1 MLNFIVPSAK
11 LSKHLQSISGVVG
24 KTNHLPILENF
35 LFELSPGKIRVSASD
50 SESFLSTE
58 LEVQTSDTGS
68 ICIPAVIIMDV
79 LKNLP
84 DVLVLFKVDTATYAV
99 SMSWPNG
106 KSKTVGFNP
115 ADFPM
120 HDSIIDHNAITMRGE
135 LLLSAIK
142 QTLFASGNDDLR
154 PIMMGMFVKIDH
166 NGTTFVCTDGH
177 RLVKYVREDFISN
190 EATSFVLHKKP
201 LSILK
206 GILSQSD
213 DVVIHRYENR
223 VVFRFGSYVFSTV
236 LVAGAYPNYEAVIP
250 QNNDNFIILNRQAFI
265 SSLKRVSIFGNSDT
279 KQVKLSVSDEVVIQ
293 SENIEWSRESMEHL
307 TCDHDGED
315 IVIGFNSKMMIEI
328 LNSMDAEEV
337 LIRLSEPMR
346 AIIIEPDTNTNT
358 NKVLALLM
366 PVKLNN

>member
-1 MLNFIVPSAK
+1 MNFIVSSAK

-24 KTNHLPILENF
+24 KTSHLPILESF
-35 LFELSPGKIRVSASD
+35 LFELSPSRLIVSAANT
-50 SESFLSTE
+50 ESVLSTE
-58 LEVQTSDTGS
+58 LEVRDYKTGS
-68 ICIPAVIIMDV
+68 ICIPAVMLMDM

-84 DVLVLFKVDTATYAV
+84 DVPVLFKVDTATYAV
-99 SMSWPNG
+99 SMIWPNG
-106 KSKTVGFNP
+106 KSKTVGFDP
-115 ADFPM
+115 EGFPKQ
-120 HDSIIDHNAITMRGE
+120 DSIVDHHAIAMPGKI
-135 LLLSAIK
+135 LLSAIK
-142 QTLFASGNDDLR
+142 QALFAAGNDDLR
-154 PIMMGMFVKIDH
+154 PIMMGMFVNMDQS
-166 NGTTFVCTDGH
+166 GTTFVCTDGH
-177 RLVKYVREDFISN
+177 RLVKYFRDDFISN

-201 LSILK
+201 LSVLK
-206 GILSQSD
+206 GILSTTD
-213 DVVIHRYENR
+213 EVVIHRYKNQ
-223 VVFRFGSYVFSTV
+223 VVFHFGSYVFSTV

-279 KQVKLSVSDEVVIQ
+279 KEVKFSVSDEVVIQ
-293 SENIEWSRESMEHL
+293 SENIELSRESTEHI

-337 LIRLSEPMR
+337 LLRLSEPMR

-366 PVKLNN
+366 PTRLNK